1 MSISFTQNT
10 QSIIKDALFDI
21 NAISP
26 GDIIESEDYELAKRA
41 LNRLIKRWQRNG
53 ISLWT
58 YTQGYIFPQKGQDK
72 YTFGTGST
80 DHFTNTAY
88 FTEMATAG
96 VASDT
101 TLIVDD
107 TSDMTAGDYIGIELD
122 TGYRQWTTVA
132 SVTNA
137 THVVIDD
144 ALTDSVAVDNNIIN
158 YTTKADWPL
167 HIDNVRYYLES
178 SSIETPMDRLSR
190 ADYFNIA
197 NKVVTQRTSVWFY
210 DVQKNPGYFYIW
222 PQIQQIRDY
231 YTVTYQRVIH
241 DVNDPTDNV
250 DFPAEWLD
258 AIIMNLGVRLSH
270 PMKTQA
276 TPEYRADAER
286 AYLDAKAM
294 NQEMEY
300 LEVDRDNS
308 N

>member
-1 MSISFTQNT
+1 MSISFSQNA
-10 QSIIKDALFDI
+10 QSIIKDALYDI
-21 NAISP
+21 NALSP
-26 GDIIESEDYELAKRA
+26 GDFLESEDYELARRA
-41 LNRLIKRWQRNG
+41 LNRIIKGWQRNG
-53 ISLWT
+53 INLWT

-80 DHFTNTAY
+80 DHFTNEAWFTTITTAAI
-88 FTEMATAG
+88 ATA
-96 VASDT
+96 T
-101 TLIVDD
+101 TLVVDD

-122 TGYRQWTTVA
+122 TGYRQWTTIA

-144 ALTDSVAVDNNIIN
+144 ALTDASAVANTVVN

-167 HIDNVRYYLES
+167 HIDNVRYYLQS
-178 SSIETPMDRLSR
+178 SRIETPMDRMSR

-197 NKVVTQRTSVWFY
+197 NKVVVQRTSVWFY

-241 DVNDPTDNV
+241 DVNSANDLI
-250 DFPAEWLD
+250 DFPVEWTNPL
-258 AIIMNLGVRLSH
+258 IMALGVRLSH
-270 PMKTQA
+270 PMRTQA
-276 TPEYRADAER
+276 SAEYRADAER

-294 NQEMEY
+294 DNEMQY
-300 LEVDRDNS
+300 LEVGRDYDN
-308 N
+308 